1 MDIRS
6 FFRHKAPSNSTSSST
21 RERES
26 QSSSS
31 GTKHRAEVAK
41 HATKEAEPE
50 PTPPV
55 RRSTRNT
62 VKHNVVVLAESDE
75 DEDSDDVDRICGRVV
90 TKQQQQN
97 QEKKLERE
105 KKKKKETV
113 TKQKTRKTR
122 AIDSDSETNSSD
134 DTMLDVERD
143 SKVLTSKRLRRGDA
157 TAEKTPQ
164 VRLKVAVDKKT
175 TGSRHV
181 AASTSSRAPATD
193 ELDEAIVTQTC
204 GLEHVP
210 NPCSGSLDGKTFAFS
225 GVLENLSREA
235 AVHLVKSCG
244 GSVVNSVTRNTMY
257 LVIGATLEQGGRV
270 LEGAKYKEAVAK
282 NVRVLTQNEFYN
294 LIAEASAAQQ
304 AQDLAADKAKLKSK
318 TATASSKCKIKSDAS
333 INQELWTDKYKP
345 QTLDHMIG
353 NTELGKKL
361 KTWLLD
367 WEAMHVKGTKKVP
380 FSAKLAENRGA
391 KTVLLSG
398 PPGIGKTT
406 IANLVARECGFECTE
421 LNASDTRS
429 KKMLQTGLKDV
440 LGTQA
445 LQFGMATGK
454 SRQQNMHLARRV
466 VIMDEVD
473 GMSGGDRGGTA
484 ELIQLIK
491 KSKTPIICICNDRQS
506 QKVRSLA
513 NHSFDLRMRR
523 PTKIQIGKRL
533 MEIGLN
539 EGLHMEKNAIE
550 EAADR
555 CGNDIRQLLT
565 QMQRWR
571 LTTTSI
577 TYADLVNPSSQH
589 NKDESLRLNP
599 FSATQQIFRRD
610 VSFEARNEA
619 YFVDYDLMPL
629 MVQENYIQSIMNNRT
644 SSDENLEAAMYASE
658 FISESDLLNTY
669 VRVDQRWDLLTKQA
683 AMNVGACVYS
693 AGFIGHP
700 EFSKWLGK
708 NSTAS
713 KSKRLLSE
721 LSVRMRSHA
730 SGSQEVIRLDYVPY
744 MKEIL
749 LHRLLSGDDNFHEV
763 VELLD
768 ECEITREDLTES
780 MESFKFPG
788 VKRHSYS
795 DLDSKAKT
803 AFTRMYN
810 KSFHKSQA
818 IVESVLGSSTV
829 KKGRGQASAV
839 KDEENGLPV
848 PSDAE
853 SEPDDEV
860 DISKFQK
867 KARSSAKRKTAAATE
882 KKAARKAPAKKRR
895 S

>member
-1 MDIRS
+1 MD
-6 FFRHKAPSNSTSSST
+6 P
-21 RERES
+21 
-26 QSSSS
+26 
-31 GTKHRAEVAK
+31 
-41 HATKEAEPE
+41 
-50 PTPPV
+50 
-55 RRSTRNT
+55 
-62 VKHNVVVLAESDE
+62 SDE
-75 DEDSDDVDRICGRVV
+75 E
-90 TKQQQQN
+90 
-97 QEKKLERE
+97 EEP
-105 KKKKKETV
+105 KKEP
-113 TKQKTRKTR
+113 KK
-122 AIDSDSETNSSD
+122 E
-134 DTMLDVERD
+134 L
-143 SKVLTSKRLRRGDA
+143 KRLRRTVDVN
-157 TAEKTPQ
+157 EDEEMPEVKPQ
-164 VRLKVAVDKKT
+164 VERKTKVSTLAAVDSDTVQKDPSSLKKVPEPCV
-175 TGSRHV
+175 G
-181 AASTSSRAPATD
+181 
-193 ELDEAIVTQTC
+193 C
-204 GLEHVP
+204 LE
-210 NPCSGSLDGKTFAFS
+210 NKTFAFS
-225 GVLENLSREA
+225 GVLEELSREDA
-235 AVHLVKSCG
+235 G
-244 GSVVNSVTRNTMY
+244 GKVVDGV
-257 LVIGATLEQGGRV
+257 
-270 LEGAKYKEAVAK
+270 KYKEAVAK

-294 LIAEASAAQQ
+294 LITEAAAAQQ
-304 AQDLAADKAKLKSK
+304 AQDLATEKAASK
-318 TATASSKCKIKSDAS
+318 ATAASARANGPKNGKQKLNSSVND
-333 INQELWTDKYKP
+333 ELWTDKYKP
-345 QTLDHMIG
+345 KTLDHMIG
-353 NTELGKKL
+353 NIELGRKL
-361 KTWLLD
+361 KTWLMD

-380 FSAKLAENRGA
+380 FTTKLSENRGA

-406 IANLVARECGFECTE
+406 IANLIARECGFECTE

-440 LGTQA
+440 LGTRA
-445 LQFGMATGK
+445 LQFGAPAGK
-454 SRQQNMHLARRV
+454 AKEKMHLARRV

-523 PTKIQIGKRL
+523 PTKTQIGKRL
-533 MEIGLN
+533 MEIGVK

-571 LTTTSI
+571 LTTTKI
-577 TYADLVNPSSQH
+577 TYADMVNPSSQH

-599 FSATQQIFRRD
+599 FSATQQIFQRD
-610 VSFEARNEA
+610 ISFDARNEA

-644 SSDENLEAAMYASE
+644 SSDENLEAAMHASE

-669 VRVDQRWDLLTKQA
+669 VRVEQRWDLLTKQA
-683 AMNVGACVYS
+683 AMNVGACIYS

-708 NSTAS
+708 NSSAS

-721 LSVRMRSHA
+721 LSVRMRAHA
-730 SGSQEVIRLDYVPY
+730 SGSREVIRLDYVPY

-749 LHRLLSGDDNFHEV
+749 LKKLLAGEENINEV
-763 VELLD
+763 IELLD

-795 DLDSKAKT
+795 ELDSKAKSG
-803 AFTRMYN
+803 FTRLYN
-810 KSFHKSQA
+810 KSSHKSQA
-818 IVESVLGSSTV
+818 VVESVLASSTV
-829 KKGRGQASAV
+829 NKGRGKAAAV
-839 KDEENGLPV
+839 KDENSDLAP

-853 SEPDDEV
+853 SEPDEENDMDV
-860 DISKFQK
+860 SKFQK
-867 KARSSAKRKTAAATE
+867 KPRGGAKRKAPAAG
-882 KKAARKAPAKKRR
+882 KAKAPRKAPAKKRR